1 MVNDNNCQ
9 KKIPDCFHLNGLK
22 QIGVNPY
29 TQPPTESE
37 LAFENRYTKIGGK
50 KKRLLK
56 GGRGCVN
63 AISPASYTFDLTKEC
78 QFAEVSALSQECG
91 SKAIKMEG
99 GKRKKLLRGG
109 RGSVNATSPASYT
122 FDLSKECQ
130 FAEVSPV
137 SQECGSKAI
146 KMEGGKKNRK
156 TLKKKLRQKNKT
168 RNNKGRR
175 NKSRVNK

>member
-63 AISPASYTFDLTKEC
+63 AISPASYTFDL
-78 QFAEVSALSQECG
+78 
-91 SKAIKMEG
+91 
-99 GKRKKLLRGG
+99 
-109 RGSVNATSPASYT
+109 
-122 FDLSKECQ
+122 SKECQ

-168 RNNKGRR
+168 RNNKTRNNKGRR